1 MNRDQ
6 TKGRIEQANGQAKE
20 TIGKIKGDKKL
31 EQKGKTQKDLGRA
44 QAQYGDH
51 QEHIKEVESGE
62 SQKKA

>member
-1 MNRDQ
+1 MNHDQ

-51 QEHIKEVESGE
+51 QEQIKHDQPEGG
-62 SQKKA
+62 QKKE

>member
-31 EQKGKTQKDLGRA
+31 EQKGKSQKDLGRA

-51 QEHIKEVESGE
+51 QENLKKPAPGNES
-62 SQKKA
+62 